1 MVLLT
6 YSDRDTLKDVG
17 TCYFPKKGP
26 GFAEEYELEE
36 YLAQEHFTYLKQKTL
51 RFIYKDISDGDAD
64 KILHGI
70 RADNTEVNINEVPA
84 KDGVLYVQQGEIGI
98 TCPKDKSIQ
107 YIGSSDATTCHI
119 VIIRDSDTGV
129 SGVAHIDSL
138 NQDHLNKFVG
148 KITNLVKLRC
158 NDKKDEPDPAN
169 ESQEGKAVVPTK
181 CDKQPLELYVVGGYQ
196 DERDMSEELSMDLMK
211 YFIHSRQHFIVRI
224 LAIGRLNTI
233 HVDGNDPHNAP
244 ILCGS
249 AVELSTGKVFPA
261 NFSYRGPDE
270 TIRHLRLS
278 FCSRKNGFVD
288 PYNPETG
295 ELTVPSFHVNAHTEN
310 LTYYMQLPDETFL
323 QYMSTS
329 PKVEPPHFVENQK
342 RIFRTAIDNP
352 NMYKDIFPNRCDRIW
367 MFQKGRGWLLKG
379 ERHCKIVD
387 QEDEEKYQICDKS

>member
-1 MVLLT
+1 MILN
-6 YSDRDTLKDVG
+6 
-17 TCYFPKKGP
+17 
-26 GFAEEYELEE
+26 
-36 YLAQEHFTYLKQKTL
+36 YLKVNPWY
-51 RFIYKDISDGDAD
+51 F
-64 KILHGI
+64 KILHRI
-70 RADNTEVNINEVPA
+70 KLDNNEVNINDVSA

-129 SGVAHIDSL
+129 SGVAHIDSM

-158 NDKKDEPDPAN
+158 DDRKDEPNIAN
-169 ESQEGKAVVPTK
+169 ESQEGKGDVPIK

-196 DERDMSEELSMDLMK
+196 DERDMSEELSMDLIK
-211 YFIHSRQHFIVRI
+211 YFIHSRQHFVIRI
-224 LAIGRLNTI
+224 LAISKLNTI
-233 HVDGNDPHNAP
+233 HVDGKDPHNAP

-249 AVELSTGKVFPA
+249 AVELSTGNVFPA

-295 ELTVPSFHVNAHTEN
+295 ELTVSSFHVNAHTEN

-323 QYMSTS
+323 QFMSTS

-342 RIFRTAIDNP
+342 KIFRTAIDNP

-367 MFQKGRGWLLKG
+367 TFQKGRGWLLKREG
-379 ERHCKIVD
+379 SCKIVD
-387 QEDEEKYQICDKS
+387 QEDEEKNQICDKS